1 MLLCQNGLAVGASGA
16 RDLLAAPV
24 IVEKDL
30 SKFGKSIFISTI
42 YFTEI
47 CNISVL
53 YAHGARMDGLLK
65 VLGGGVEIDVFGSG
79 KEP

>member
-16 RDLLAAPV
+16 RDLLAVPV

-47 CNISVL
+47 CNISFL
-53 YAHGARMDGLLK
+53 YALGARMDGLLE
-65 VLGGGVEIDVFGSG
+65 VLKGVEIDVFGSG